1 MNQDFNYDIHDFYHN
16 IHELNDDIIKLILKY
31 TNIKCHVCQKYY
43 TIDFYKKLDKNYYC
57 SKSCF
62 NHI

>member
-1 MNQDFNYDIHDFYHN
+1 MIQDFNYN
-16 IHELNDDIIKLILKY
+16 IPELNDDIILLILEH
-31 TNIKCHVCQKYY
+31 TNIKCHTCLKHL

-57 SKSCF
+57 SARCF

>member
-1 MNQDFNYDIHDFYHN
+1 MIQDFNNVIPELYDDLI
-16 IHELNDDIIKLILKY
+16 LLILKY
-31 TNIKCHVCQKYY
+31 TNIKCHICQKNY

-57 SKSCF
+57 SECCF